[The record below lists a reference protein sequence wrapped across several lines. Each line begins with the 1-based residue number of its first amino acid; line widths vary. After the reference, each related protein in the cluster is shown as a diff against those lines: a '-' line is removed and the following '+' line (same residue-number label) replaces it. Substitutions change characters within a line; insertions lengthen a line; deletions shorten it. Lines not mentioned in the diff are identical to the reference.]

1 MDINSKIAVIGHR
14 GMVGSAL
21 VRVLDG
27 AGYTNIIHT
36 AETDLRNQLD
46 THTWYLENK
55 PDYVFLSAGKVG
67 GIQANNLDRGEFIY
81 DNAMIAANVVHY
93 AHRFGVK
100 KLIYTGSSC
109 VYPVDCPKPIK
120 EDYLLTGKL
129 EPTNEPYA
137 VAKILGIKL
146 CENYRRQ
153 YNDNFICAMPTNSY
167 GVNDKYDLRNSHVL
181 PSILRQVVSA
191 QKNGSKEIQLWGS
204 GNPRREFIYVDDM
217 AEALVFLMNQNS
229 EYDIVNVGTGQD
241 ISIKGLAELIKE
253 VVGWDGTFKFNGLM
267 DGMYEK
273 RLDVSRLSNMGWSAK
288 TTLADGI
295 KKTLHHIRET
305 KLDELW

>member
-1 MDINSKIAVIGHR
+1 
-14 GMVGSAL
+14 
-21 VRVLDG
+21 
-27 AGYTNIIHT
+27 
-36 AETDLRNQLD
+36 
-46 THTWYLENK
+46 
-55 PDYVFLSAGKVG
+55 
-67 GIQANNLDRGEFIY
+67 
-81 DNAMIAANVVHY
+81 
-93 AHRFGVK
+93 
-100 KLIYTGSSC
+100 
-109 VYPVDCPKPIK
+109 
-120 EDYLLTGKL
+120 
-129 EPTNEPYA
+129 
-137 VAKILGIKL
+137 VAKIFGLKL

-191 QKNGSKEIQLWGS
+191 KKNGSKEIQLWGS

-273 RLDVSRLSNMGWSAK
+273 RLDVSRLTNMGWSAK
-288 TTLADGI
+288 TTLVEGI
-295 KKTLHHIRET
+295 KKTLNHIRET
-305 KLDELW
+305 QLDELW